1 MSNKRLLKWLKSFN
15 DSFPLE
21 LSAFKKKMSDFAIKQ
36 TPFFFL
42 IDFELQKPILCTLD
56 QASALGYLFEIRG
69 FRNFDQKKLVG
80 RFSPIEIDPV
90 SREKYS
96 KAYDRV
102 TDEIYKG
109 NTFLL
114 NLTFPSGIKTDTS
127 LEDLFHLAKA
137 PYKLYSKDEF
147 VVYSPECF
155 VKIKDGYVYSYP
167 MKGTIDANLPDAENL
182 LEKNKKEINEH
193 NTIVDLIRND
203 LSKIAKE
210 VTVTRFRY
218 LDKIKTQ
225 KNEIFHTSSEIRG
238 KLPENWKKN
247 LGDILIDMMPAGSI
261 CGAPKEKTVN
271 IIQQVEGQERGY
283 YTGVFGYFDGEALES
298 AVSIRYL
305 EKKEDKLWYR
315 SGGGITFLSTE
326 EEEYNELIKK
336 IYVPVV

>member
-1 MSNKRLLKWLKSFN
+1 MPKSFN

-21 LSAFKKKMSDFAIKQ
+21 LSAFKKKMSDFAVKQ

-42 IDFELQKPILCTLD
+42 IDFELQKPVLCTLD
-56 QASALGYLFEIRG
+56 QASALGYFFEIKG
-69 FRNFDQKKLVG
+69 FRNFDQKKLG
-80 RFSPIEIDPV
+80 GQFSPIEINPV
-90 SREKYS
+90 SRKKYS

-102 TDEIYKG
+102 IDEIHKG

-114 NLTFPSGIKTDTS
+114 NLTFPSEIKTDTS
-127 LEDLFHLAKA
+127 LEDVFHLAKA
-137 PYKLYSKDEF
+137 PYKLYSEDKF

-167 MKGTIDANLPDAENL
+167 MKGTIDANVPDAENL
-182 LEKNKKEINEH
+182 LEKNQKEINEH

-238 KLPENWKKN
+238 KLPENWKEN
-247 LGDILIDMMPAGSI
+247 IGDILMDMLPAGSI
-261 CGAPKEKTVN
+261 CGAPKEKTVD

-283 YTGVFGYFDGEALES
+283 YTGVFGYFDGENLES

-315 SGGGITFLSTE
+315 SGGGITFLSAE
-326 EEEYNELIKK
+326 EEEYKELIEK